1 MRIEAIYPL
10 YYTRIPQITEIS
22 KQGSIPEGNFGLWP
36 RQSIPEAAGPV
47 SVPREINLN
56 KPPVEVTISP
66 EGWAAYGRYKTEPAL
81 NPAAQTEASQKNGLP
96 ATLPSPKGEGSPPG
110 VPKVIFKDNAQDG
123 GTKEIGDI
131 FKPYECQ
138 TCKNRKYQDSSSDPS
153 VSYQSPTHIAPN
165 QAGAAVAS
173 HESEHV
179 AHEQAKA
186 EREGRK
192 IVSQTVSLSTSIC
205 PECGRIYISGGVTR
219 TITANKQDII
229 PEVPEETT

>member
-1 MRIEAIYPL
+1 LRIGAIYPSF
-10 YYTRIPQITEIS
+10 YTRIPQLAGTPAQE
-22 KQGSIPEGNFGLWP
+22 K
-36 RQSIPEAAGPV
+36 IPEAAKQG
-47 SVPREINLN
+47 SVPREINPN

-66 EGWAAYGRYKTEPAL
+66 AGWEAYNRYKTDTAQ
-81 NPAAQTEASQKNGLP
+81 NPAVQTEAAQKNGLP
-96 ATLPSPKGEGSPPG
+96 DLPQSPRGEA
-110 VPKVIFKDNAQDG
+110 AQG
-123 GTKEIGDI
+123 GGKASGAKEIGDV
-131 FKPYECQ
+131 FEPHECQ
-138 TCKNRKYQDSSSDPS
+138 TCKSRKYQDSSSDPS
-153 VSYQSPTHIAPN
+153 VSYQSPTHIGPN

-219 TITANKQDII
+219 TVTADKRDNT
-229 PEVPEETT
+229 PEVPEKTV